1 MKNVDEFI
9 EKIKF
14 KKVIAIYIVCSIIVG
29 IFSVSF
35 LGYKFKE
42 KLIFAINYNNV
53 SEKFEHKNMET
64 DSITTDLINFANKS
78 ADIVDILIISNDN
91 KVLFSAKNSQFN
103 QNDFNLE
110 RDNNEKSSY
119 LKLANDSSINFRLV
133 KSDELMLRAVLIGN
147 DKEIEHD
154 HNNEV
159 FFKGNFNSQKL
170 FLLSYSANKS
180 SGDKIYFISDI
191 HPVQNGEIYIKAICA
206 IATLFFMI
214 YWVLLALYIY
224 QNAKKSKLNPALW
237 GIIVL
242 CTNLAGV
249 FIYLIYKQNNKSCFK
264 CGAVQNK
271 NNIYCVYCGTK
282 ISNTCDKCNKG
293 VNEEDRFCKY
303 CGNKLIDEEKND

>member
-159 FFKGNFNSQKL
+159 FFKDNFNSEKL

-191 HPVQNGEIYIKAICA
+191 HPVQNGEIYIKAVCA